1 MGIHNAYRSW
11 KLLRPRA
18 FRSDMWRWMILW
30 KYGGIY
36 IDAKMAF
43 ASNVDWLNFED
54 DEFVMCVAKENFFV
68 NNAFIAMT

>member
-1 MGIHNAYRSW
+1 
-11 KLLRPRA
+11 
-18 FRSDMWRWMILW
+18 MWRWMILW